1 MKKTITR
8 VLSFLLVACC
18 LMGLMVPAA
27 FAAPVAEATIDTSK
41 TCSITLYKYDYTN
54 AHKDNIW
61 DDSYVSDGLLN
72 QGGVNDILG
81 GTSRDDGDDTTNDIS
96 NALGNA
102 ANGTANGYAIKGV
115 EFSYLKVADITTY
128 SEVESGV
135 ATTMV
140 LYGFAKDDA
149 LLEILGLEDGSSRY
163 ALADAGNV
171 WYFESHVLN
180 TALRTVLEADPTSVK
195 DALEAYMVTK
205 SASAMPLTNE
215 DGMSKVEGLPVGLYI
230 LVETKVPEM
239 VTSTTNPFFLSLPMT
254 SVNGSLETE
263 GGTYWNYDPV
273 VYPKNE
279 TGIVALE
286 KTVREAL
293 DDTAKHTG
301 SLTDI
306 HDGYAHTATASAGDV
321 VEYQIISTLPT
332 ITSSATYLSVYT
344 FTDVLSKGQTY
355 NKYDAATGLGG
366 LKIEWFSDK
375 ECKNLVATWA
385 EQDGKFNLNYTENS
399 DETETMTIT
408 MSAAGLAEINTAA
421 GSFANVNNNVNGDN
435 TIYAGYSNYTVRITY
450 SATLNSDAS
459 VNYGDKGNDNEVTL
473 MWSRTSTG
481 YYDVI
486 VDDCHV
492 YTYAIDL
499 EKTFSNKTTDEALA
513 ADLFSQ
519 VSFKVQN
526 TTDNYWVKAELN
538 TAEGVYYVTDHV
550 ATEEEATSFV
560 PVTAYAGTANEA
572 HGKII
577 IKGLEDD
584 TYVLTETTTAD
595 GYTLLKDNITIVI
608 STQETTDSCSIYADE
623 EKLGL
628 TQNDPHYTN
637 YLGDDLTLAN
647 IPQVELEHK
656 LLTASATVD
665 GNAAVMLNDTD
676 STGAQ
681 TDSANA
687 MVDTKVVNTPGF
699 DIPQTGDDSLILLT
713 ALGTLMAVCAI
724 VMLVVICKYNKK
736 EKVNV

>member
-1 MKKTITR
+1 MKKSISR
-8 VLSFLLVACC
+8 ILSFLLVACC
-18 LMGLMVPAA
+18 LMGLMAPAA
-27 FAAPVAEATIDTSK
+27 LAAPVAEATIDTSK
-41 TCSITLYKYDYTN
+41 LCSITLYKYDYTN
-54 AHKDNIW
+54 SHKDGIW

-72 QGGVNDILG
+72 QDGVNDVLND
-81 GTSRDDGDDTTNDIS
+81 GTGST
-96 NALGNA
+96 LGNT
-102 ANGTANGYAIKGV
+102 ANGSVNGYAIKGV
-115 EFSYLKVADITTY
+115 EFSYLKIADITTY
-128 SEVESGV
+128 SEVENGV
-135 ATTMV
+135 ATVMV
-140 LYGFAKDDA
+140 LYGINKNDA

-163 ALADAGNV
+163 VLADNGDV
-171 WYFESHVLN
+171 WYFESNILN
-180 TALRTVLEADPTSVK
+180 VALRNALEADPTSTK
-195 DALEAYMVTK
+195 DALEAYMV
-205 SASAMPLTNE
+205 SSNAVAMPLTNE
-215 DGMSKVEGLPVGLYI
+215 DGMSKVENLPVGLYI

-263 GGTYWNYDPV
+263 SGTYWNYDPV
-273 VYPKNE
+273 IYPKNE
-279 TGIVALE
+279 TGIVTLE

-293 DDTAKHTG
+293 DDTGKHIG

-332 ITSSATYLSVYT
+332 ITSGATYLSVYT

-385 EQDGKFNLNYTENS
+385 EQDGKFDLAYTENA

-459 VNYGDKGNDNEVTL
+459 VNYGDKGNDNDVSL

-486 VDDCHV
+486 TDDCHV
-492 YTYAIDL
+492 YTYGINL
-499 EKTFSNKTTDEALA
+499 EKTFKTLNGEILSVEDALDK
-513 ADLFSQ
+513 DLYSK

-526 TTDNYWVKAELN
+526 TTDSYWVKAELN
-538 TAEGVYYVTDHV
+538 AAEGVYYVTDHV
-550 ATEEEATSFV
+550 ATEAEATSFV
-560 PVTAYAGTANEA
+560 PVTAYTGTANEA
-572 HGKII
+572 HGRII

-584 TYVLTETTTAD
+584 TYVLTETTTAN
-595 GYTLLKDNITIVI
+595 GYSLLKDNITITI
-608 STQETTDSCSIYADE
+608 STEETTDSCSVYADE

-628 TQNDPHYTN
+628 TQNDGRYTN
-637 YLGDDLTLAN
+637 YLGDDLKLAN

-665 GNAAVMLNDTD
+665 GNAAAMINDTD
-676 STGAQ
+676 ATGAQ

-687 MVDTKVVNTPGF
+687 LVDTKVVNTEGW
-699 DIPQTGDDSLILLT
+699 DLPQTGDDSLILLT
-713 ALGTLMAVCAI
+713 SLGTLMAVSAVILI
-724 VMLVVICKYNKK
+724 VMICKFNKK
-736 EKVNV
+736 EKENA